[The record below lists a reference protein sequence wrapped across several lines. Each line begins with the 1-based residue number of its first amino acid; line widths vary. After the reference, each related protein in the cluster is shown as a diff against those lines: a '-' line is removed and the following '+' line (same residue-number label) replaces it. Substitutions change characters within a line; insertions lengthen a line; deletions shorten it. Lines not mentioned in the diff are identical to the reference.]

1 MASDWERLA
10 EDFKGHKVGFVAE
23 VDCTAEGKTL
33 CDENL
38 VRGFPTLKWGD
49 AAGLEEY
56 TGGRDY
62 DDLSNFAE
70 ENLTKPICSVSNM
83 DLCDAKKRRAIE
95 RYLELPL
102 SDISSK
108 IAKEEQKL
116 EEAEADFAESVAK
129 LQAEYQQLSEEKEAT
144 VEAVKEAGLSILKS
158 VKAFKLKQGHGDE
171 L

>member
-1 MASDWERLA
+1 MAADWERLA
-10 EDFKGHKVGFVAE
+10 ADFKGHSVGFVAE

-33 CDENL
+33 CDENQ

-56 TGGRDY
+56 KGGRAY
-62 DDLSNFAE
+62 DDLSAFAE
-70 ENLTKPICSVSNM
+70 ENLTKPICSVSNLN
-83 DLCDAKKRRAIE
+83 LCDAKKKRTIE
-95 RYLELPL
+95 RFLELPL
-102 SDISSK
+102 SEIRSK
-108 IAKEEQKL
+108 IAEEEKKL
-116 EEAEADFAESVAK
+116 EEAEADFAEAVGK

-144 VEAVKEAGLSILKS
+144 IEAVKQAGLSLLKS